1 MPPSSADVENER
13 NYTSAPSVCFH
24 VTTRMNNS
32 GNRALEIR
40 ILNPEFD
47 LPVKILTRNY
57 RSGKR
62 CMKFKLIDLPCS

>member
-1 MPPSSADVENER
+1 MSNA
-13 NYTSAPSVCFH
+13 
-24 VTTRMNNS
+24 

-40 ILNPEFD
+40 ILNPDLD

-62 CMKFKLIDLPCS
+62 YIKLKSIDLLYS